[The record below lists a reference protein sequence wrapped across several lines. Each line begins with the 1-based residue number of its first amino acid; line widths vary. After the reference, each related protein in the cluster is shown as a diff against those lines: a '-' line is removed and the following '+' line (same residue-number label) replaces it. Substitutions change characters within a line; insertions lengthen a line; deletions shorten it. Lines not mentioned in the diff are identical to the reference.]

1 MSIVTIIVAAV
12 LSNNVVFSQTLGIC
26 PYMGVSKKTNTAV
39 GMGVAVIF
47 VMAVTSLLTYA
58 LYAWVLVPLDLD
70 FLKTIV
76 FIFVIAAFVQLVEIT
91 LKKFVPTLYNA
102 LGIYLPLITTNCCVL
117 GIAIVN
123 VTGAEIHNLFEAFI
137 NGAFVGVGFLLAL
150 ILMSGIRE
158 RIARNDVPQ
167 PFNGFP
173 IALLSAGIIAMAFM
187 AFSGLAF

>member
-26 PYMGVSKKTNTAV
+26 PYMGVSKKTDTAV

-58 LYAWVLVPLDLD
+58 LYAWVLAPLDLD

-91 LKKFVPTLYNA
+91 LKKFLPTLYNA

-123 VTGAEIHNLFEAFI
+123 VTDSGIDTLFKAFV

-150 ILMSGIRE
+150 VLMSGIRE
-158 RIARNDVPQ
+158 RIARNDVPR
-167 PFNGFP
+167 PFKGFP

-187 AFSGLAF
+187 AFSGLEF